1 MVACESPTLLTGA
14 IMRKLLAIIGITSI
28 TACASIM
35 HGTSQ
40 DVGIS
45 STPTGATVTIDNQ
58 STGQTPYIAH
68 LARKDNHVV
77 KLELPGY
84 APAELT
90 LTRKTSGWVWGNIVF
105 GGIIGLAVD
114 AMTGGLYNLTPEQLS
129 ATLAS
134 QKASV
139 APTKDGFFVVLVRRA
154 NPNWTKIAQLK
165 PEISALPSE

>member
-1 MVACESPTLLTGA
+1 MKTVPLVF
-14 IMRKLLAIIGITSI
+14 
-28 TACASIM
+28 TACLLSACATMM
-35 HGTSQ
+35 HGSSQ

-45 STPTGATVTIDNQ
+45 STPTGATVTVDNQ

-68 LARKDNHVV
+68 LSRKDNHVV
-77 KLELPGY
+77 KLSLDGY

-139 APTKDGFFVVLVRRA
+139 SPVKDGIFVVLVRA
-154 NPNWTKIAQLK
+154 ADPSWAKVGQLRIMRSGILA
-165 PEISALPSE
+165 E